1 MKLAVIM
8 GLVVLGVSWLALAG
22 LERRK
27 SELGEEIKEVELARL
42 NAGGSGRR
50 VVAERSER
58 VVFGEVVEAARD
70 GDDFFTSLEHLEGLD
85 RGGLRALAMELL
97 DFTHEKDLF
106 RGANKA
112 EMQARDVI
120 FSALA
125 VSDPLWFLEQ
135 AGESKSGLIYVAFQN
150 LLEESPEDALRYYEG
165 LGEARYSHP
174 PGPGANYRLYQLVF
188 NYMASRDAEA
198 AADHLFAMDVAV
210 RNLPP
215 LEMWGL
221 ETEEEA
227 KALWSALK
235 NQKEDRHN
243 LKSRAMKGAMERVYK
258 LAGLEGMKK
267 LWAELEAG
275 DERRQFFNDSGLM
288 RVFQD
293 AERAGELQE
302 LLASESEDDRLAML
316 KNFTSNW
323 GYLNRAGVDQ
333 WVRTLR
339 RGKMRDEVLRSLLS
353 GFREVDE
360 SPNQEWLEMIEG
372 D

>member
-70 GDDFFTSLEHLEGLD
+70 GDDFFTSLGHLEGLD

-243 LKSRAMKGAMERVYK
+243 LKSRAMKGAMERVYE
-258 LAGLEGMKK
+258 LAGL
-267 LWAELEAG
+267 
-275 DERRQFFNDSGLM
+275 
-288 RVFQD
+288 V
-293 AERAGELQE
+293 
-302 LLASESEDDRLAML
+302 ASESEDDRLAML

-353 GFREVDE
+353 GFREADE